1 MFQKAS
7 SVQDLKDPQ
16 SNTHHT
22 SSSSTSTRS
31 LSEAHKSC
39 PAWGANMETHSYSC
53 WLMFYR
59 FYHGGQ
65 SSWVICVIAA
75 GKGTTEA
82 GGHSGG
88 AACSE
93 CGTRSRVRELRP
105 LLASA
110 GFCVCFVQTCKFSLI
125 NKKDPLTYSQTL
137 LHRRAGLCLPL
148 PYTSHFLTHTLL
160 ISEVWLMGFIVFMFP
175 GRDLASS

>member
-16 SNTHHT
+16 PNPHHT

-31 LSEAHKSC
+31 LSQAHKSC

-65 SSWVICVIAA
+65 SLWVICVIAA

-93 CGTRSRVRELRP
+93 YGTRSRVRELRA

-110 GFCVCFVQTCKFSLI
+110 GFCVCFVQTCKFLLI

-137 LHRRAGLCLPL
+137 LHRHAGLCQRL

-160 ISEVWLMGFIVFMFP
+160 ISEVWLMGFNVFMFP